1 MTSSPIPNPASLD
14 GEKGYSLPPQRT
26 AARVGAEQGSKRL
39 LEAYDRY
46 RDKYG
51 PPRPVQSCRHKVSF
65 AGYDLHRLL
74 RPSFGLTVAVIQ
86 REVADYFHIP
96 RGEMT
101 SARRVRAVARPRQ
114 IAMYL
119 SRELTKQSFGE
130 IGRRFGCRDHT
141 TVLHACRQIDRLRA
155 TLPEVENDIQQITAR
170 LRARR
175 W

>member
-1 MTSSPIPNPASLD
+1 
-14 GEKGYSLPPQRT
+14 
-26 AARVGAEQGSKRL
+26 
-39 LEAYDRY
+39 
-46 RDKYG
+46 
-51 PPRPVQSCRHKVSF
+51 
-65 AGYDLHRLL
+65 
-74 RPSFGLTVAVIQ
+74 
-86 REVADYFHIP
+86 
-96 RGEMT
+96 MT